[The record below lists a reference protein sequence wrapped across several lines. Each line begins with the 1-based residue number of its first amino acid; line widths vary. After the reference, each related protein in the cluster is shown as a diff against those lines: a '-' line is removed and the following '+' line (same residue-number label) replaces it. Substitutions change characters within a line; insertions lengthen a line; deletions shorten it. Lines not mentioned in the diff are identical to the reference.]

1 MAEYVGMRESD
12 VLRQPVAELASAT
25 PVTASGPPETDDD
38 DSSSRYA
45 LVRPAA
51 TKSLE
56 MQPCSNNRALPI
68 PRCVQRGHVMTE
80 SGCARGQY
88 KHGWS
93 CRQCNG
99 YYLPGESERL
109 ALSRYHDATKSLWLK
124 RTARRSRAIRVWCNS
139 YCGHSALCGRSFRHR
154 SK

>member
-25 PVTASGPPETDDD
+25 PVTASGPPETDED

-93 CRQCNG
+93 CCQCNG
-99 YYLPGESERL
+99 YYLPGE
-109 ALSRYHDATKSLWLK
+109 WN
-124 RTARRSRAIRVWCNS
+124 V
-139 YCGHSALCGRSFRHR
+139 GG
-154 SK
+154 